1 MEPDIQFEF
10 DGTLWLYTA
19 AKASWHFVTVPKE
32 ISDQIRFF
40 VGRAAPGFGSV
51 RVSVTV
57 GTTTWKTSI
66 FPDKAS
72 GCYFLP
78 VKADVRKSENLHLGD
93 GARYVIQTGA

>member
-10 DGTLWLYTA
+10 EGKLWLYAA
-19 AKASWHFVTVPKE
+19 AKASWHFVTVPKD
-32 ISDQIRFF
+32 ISEQIRFF
-40 VGRAAPGFGSV
+40 GRRGSPGFGSV

-57 GTTTWKTSI
+57 GNTRWKTSI

-78 VKADVRKSENLHLGD
+78 VKANVRKAEDLKLGD
-93 GARYVIQTGA
+93 ETLYVIQTGA

>member
-10 DGTLWLYTA
+10 EAKLWLYTA
-19 AKASWHFVTVPKE
+19 AKASWHFVTVPKN
-32 ISDQIRFF
+32 IPDQIRFF

-51 RVSVTV
+51 RVTV
-57 GTTTWKTSI
+57 LVGNTKWKTSI

-93 GARYVIQTGA
+93 VARCIIQTGA